1 MTPGPPSSSRPEPI
15 LPHTTRFRAERGRR
29 KLAARQDGAVPR
41 GGIGEFVPRAHREA
55 IVAAIDAIADRVPEL
70 FGDRPRMFDREIGD
84 AAPGI
89 EPVRRGKG
97 LRRTRI
103 LTRPATAAVIAPRR
117 AWHEV
122 ESRIDRAEEQPAA
135 MRTEERSIGKECVST
150 WRSRRGRYT

>member
-1 MTPGPPSSSRPEPI
+1 MVYISMTCDLKVVCSSFVCLLSRRPPESTRNDTLFPY
-15 LPHTTRFRAERGRR
+15 TTLFRS
-29 KLAARQDGAVPR
+29 
-41 GGIGEFVPRAHREA
+41 
-55 IVAAIDAIADRVPEL
+55 IADRVPEL

-122 ESRIDRAEEQPAA
+122 ERRIDRADEQPAA